1 MSCFAVAESPAISME
16 TKWTEV
22 FTKYMQEQDRY
33 GWLFA
38 KFTPVQQLRNQLH
51 S

>member
-1 MSCFAVAESPAISME
+1 MSRFAVAESPVISME
-16 TKWTEV
+16 TVWTEA
-22 FTKYMQEQDRY
+22 FTEYMHDQDLY

-38 KFTPVQQLRNQLH
+38 KFTPAQQLRTQLH

>member
-1 MSCFAVAESPAISME
+1 MSRFAVAESPAISMATVW
-16 TKWTEV
+16 TKA
-22 FTKYMQEQDRY
+22 FTKYIHDQDLY